1 MSSQDEVLAGAVESD
16 DGSTVLRRI
25 GDNPRCQD
33 TANSRILPEM
43 TAPPDDQISDRL
55 QTALWAAAGLAILV
69 LLYALSPI
77 LTPFLLAGILAY
89 ICNPL
94 TDRITGFGVP
104 RMVAVLLVIL
114 ALAALGAGLVLIVL
128 PLLYEEAAVLAAR
141 TPEAMALANEKL
153 APWLRQN
160 FGLRLRFDSAS
171 LQKLAAGN
179 WDTVQVILERIYS
192 SLKIGGVALVGLAVN
207 LMLAPVV
214 LFYLLLD
221 WHGMIARVSNIV
233 PRPWHEKIDSVAT
246 DIDAVLSQ
254 YLRGQI
260 LVMAILAAYYCVAL
274 WLAGHSLR
282 AVDRRRHRP
291 ADLHPLPRLRH
302 GTDPG
307 PAGRHAAVRRLGPDR
322 RRAGRVRHR
331 PGTGELPPDALPGRR
346 AHRPAPAG
354 GDLRPDGL
362 RPVVRLLRRA
372 GRAAGLRRPAGRPAR
387 SARRSISPAAFTGA
401 SLNGRTA
408 AADAARPQAG
418 ATAYPGQFRR
428 RHQCRTAAAP
438 ARPGRRAQLRSPLHL
453 GAARLRQEPPAG
465 SYSGEPRRA
474 AAHSPWFLTG
484 NEAGAE
490 LTPAPGSCW

>member
-1 MSSQDEVLAGAVESD
+1 
-16 DGSTVLRRI
+16 
-25 GDNPRCQD
+25 
-33 TANSRILPEM
+33 M

-94 TDRITGFGVP
+94 TDRITAWGLP
-104 RMVAVLLVIL
+104 RMAAVGLVML
-114 ALAALGAGLVLIVL
+114 ALTALTAGLILIIL

-233 PRPWHEKIDSVAT
+233 PRPWHEKIDSIAT

-274 WLAGHSLR
+274 WLAGIPSALSIGVVTGLLIFIPYLGFATGLMLALLVATLQFAGWGPIV
-282 AVDRRRHRP
+282 AVLIVYGIGQVLESFLLTPFLVGERIG
-291 ADLHPLPRLRH
+291 LHPL
-302 GTDPG
+302 
-307 PAGRHAAVRRLGPDR
+307 AVIFALMAFGQLFGFFGVL
-322 RRAGRVRHR
+322 A
-331 PGTGELPPDALPGRR
+331 ALP
-346 AHRPAPAG
+346 ASAA
-354 GDLRPDGL
+354 LLVGL
-362 RPVVRLLRRA
+362 REVRTLYL
-372 GRAAGLRRPAGRPAR
+372 
-387 SARRSISPAAFTGA
+387 A
-401 SLNGRTA
+401 SRFYRG
-408 AADAARPQAG
+408 
-418 ATAYPGQFRR
+418 
-428 RHQCRTAAAP
+428 
-438 ARPGRRAQLRSPLHL
+438 
-453 GAARLRQEPPAG
+453 
-465 SYSGEPRRA
+465 
-474 AAHSPWFLTG
+474 
-484 NEAGAE
+484 
-490 LTPAPGSCW
+490 